1 MKNIQEFEQFFN
13 ISLKTDLANLDVRRK
28 RIVNRF
34 LIMFFL
40 IFIPLVAVSI
50 LLQVYMQI
58 NYIGIIGSIVAVVVA
73 ILIFFLWVKDKLFY
87 NDFKSQ
93 IINRIVYF
101 ISPDLQYSAKDSVN
115 VSEFVTSR
123 LFMHSVDKY
132 NGDDLVF
139 GKIEKTALRFSEIK
153 AEYKTTSV
161 DSKGR
166 RRSEWHTLFK
176 GLFFIADF
184 NKDFKGSTVVLPN
197 ELGKGFAFLKKL
209 MSIDRREKL
218 VQLENVNFT
227 KEFNVYGDDQVQ
239 SRYILSTSL
248 MERILQYRIKSK
260 NHIYLSFVD
269 SKMYLGI
276 AYSKDL
282 FEPHYLKSM
291 TNFNLVKTYY
301 EDMILAVSIVEDLNL
316 NLRIWTKE

>member
-1 MKNIQEFEQFFN
+1 MKSIQEFEQFFN
-13 ISLKTDLANLDVRRK
+13 ISLKTDLANLDLRRK

-40 IFIPLVAVSI
+40 IFIPIVAASV
-50 LLQVYMQI
+50 LLEMFMNI
-58 NYIGIIGSIVAVVVA
+58 NNIGIIGSIAAVIIAVLVF
-73 ILIFFLWVKDKLFY
+73 IFWVHDKLFY

-93 IINRIVYF
+93 VINRIVYF
-101 ISPDLQYSAKDSVN
+101 ISPELQYSAKDSIN

-123 LFMHSVDKY
+123 LFMHNVDRFK
-132 NGDDLVF
+132 GDDLVF
-139 GKIEKTALRFSEIK
+139 GRIDKTAFRFSEIK
-153 AEYKTTSV
+153 AEYKTTTV
-161 DSKGR
+161 DSKGNR
-166 RRSEWHTLFK
+166 KTQWHTLFK

-218 VQLENVNFT
+218 VQLEDVNFT
-227 KEFNVYGDDQVQ
+227 KEFNVYGDDQIQ

-276 AYSKDL
+276 AYSKNL
-282 FEPHYLKSM
+282 FEPSYLKSM
-291 TNFNLVKTYY
+291 INFELVKTYF

>member
-1 MKNIQEFEQFFN
+1 MKSIQEFEQFFN
-13 ISLKTDLANLDVRRK
+13 TSLKTDLSNLDLRRK
-28 RIVNRF
+28 RIVKRF
-34 LIMFFL
+34 LIMLFL
-40 IFIPLVAVSI
+40 IFIPLVAVSL
-50 LLQVYMQI
+50 LLQFYMQI
-58 NYIGIIGSIVAVVVA
+58 NNIALIGCIVAVVVA
-73 ILIFFLWVKDKLFY
+73 ILIYFLWVRDKLFY

-93 IINRIVYF
+93 VINRIVYF
-101 ISPDLQYSAKDSVN
+101 ISPELQYNAKDSVN

-123 LFMHSVDKY
+123 LFMHSVDRFK
-132 NGDDLVF
+132 GDDLVF
-139 GKIEKTALRFSEIK
+139 GKIEKTAFRFSEIK
-153 AEYKTTSV
+153 AEYKTTTV
-161 DSKGR
+161 DSKGNR
-166 RRSEWHTLFK
+166 KTQWHTLFK

-184 NKDFKGSTVVLPN
+184 NKEFTGSTVVLPN
-197 ELGKGFAFLKKL
+197 ELGKGLTFLKKL

-218 VQLENVNFT
+218 VQLEDVNFT
-227 KEFNVYGDDQVQ
+227 KEFNVYGDDQIQ

-282 FEPHYLKSM
+282 FEPSYLKSM
-291 TNFNLVKTYY
+291 VNFDLVKTYF